1 MENQMS
7 DNQRR
12 LFCRLLFLFFC
23 CLPTAIIVY
32 RACHPRTPAYWQQQ
46 ILSTIGVHTQMD
58 SIETLSPSETLLR
71 DVTIFDGHGQPVA
84 TAMEV
89 DLNFTPGR
97 SEIIIRDQIRLSNHG
112 LKYLTETIN
121 RRMMN
126 SGSCSVLLNDV
137 VLTTTEDGQTR
148 ELRVSP
154 IEIIASP
161 TTEGSHATVTMRMR
175 HTNIA
180 GSGSAEDQHSVVQC
194 NVDHITA
201 TDQLRI
207 HVETNQVAMPCWLAN
222 QWLPSLGELG
232 VDAGFA
238 GRFFVE
244 PKTDDRLHGWIDG
257 QFTDVDLASAYDSPT
272 VAAAGGKVLGQIELH
287 TSFPLL
293 PKGLGDDR
301 QNDFA
306 ILKMPDGT
314 SQPILPDYELQQVFN
329 VSSAIGKTV
338 RTARSNSAIN
348 F

>member
-23 CLPTAIIVY
+23 CLPTAIIIY

-89 DLNFTPGR
+89 DLNFAPGR
-97 SEIIIRDQIRLSNHG
+97 SEIVIRDQIRLSNYG

-121 RRMMN
+121 RKMMQ
-126 SGSCSVLLNDV
+126 SGSCSLLLNDV
-137 VLTTTEDGQTR
+137 VLTTTEGGQTR

-154 IEIIASP
+154 IEITANP
-161 TTEGSHATVTMRMR
+161 TTEGSRATVTMRMR
-175 HTNIA
+175 HGTNIY
-180 GSGSAEDQHSVVQC
+180 GTDDDQHSEVQC
-194 NVDHITA
+194 NVDYIAA

-207 HVETNQVAMPCWLAN
+207 HVETNQVAMPCWLAD

-232 VDAGFA
+232 MDAGFA

-244 PKTDDRLHGWIDG
+244 PKGEGLQGWIDG

-272 VAAAGGKVLGQIELH
+272 VSAAGGKVFGQIELH

-293 PKGLGDDR
+293 PRGLGDDR

-314 SQPILPDYELQQVFN
+314 TQPILPDYELQQVFN

-348 F
+348 Y

>member
-1 MENQMS
+1 MENSMS

-46 ILSTIGVHTQMD
+46 ILSTLGVHTKLD
-58 SIETLSPSETLLR
+58 AVETLSPSETLLR

-89 DLNFTPGR
+89 DINSAPGHR
-97 SEIIIRDQIRLSNHG
+97 EIIIRDQIRLSNFG
-112 LKYLTETIN
+112 LKYLAETM
-121 RRMMN
+121 RGQMMR
-126 SGSCSVLLNDV
+126 SGSCSVLLKDV
-137 VLTTTEDGQTR
+137 VLTTTEGDQTR

-161 TTEGSHATVTMRMR
+161 TAEGSRATVTMRMR
-175 HTNIA
+175 HSTNVF
-180 GSGSAEDQHSVVQC
+180 GTDDDQHAVVQC
-194 NVDHITA
+194 NVDYIAA
-201 TDQLRI
+201 TDQVRI
-207 HVETNQVAMPCWLAN
+207 HVETNQVAMPCWLAD

-238 GRFFVE
+238 GRFFIE
-244 PKTDDRLHGWIDG
+244 PKDERLHGWIDG
-257 QFTDVDLASAYDSPT
+257 QFTDVDLASAYDAPT
-272 VAAAGGKVLGQIELH
+272 VASSGGKVLGQIELH

-314 SQPILPDYELQQVFN
+314 TQPILPDYELQQVFN
-329 VSSAIGKTV
+329 VSSAIGNTV
-338 RTARSNSAIN
+338 RTARSNSAFN

>member
-46 ILSTIGVHTQMD
+46 ILSTMGVNTQMD

-71 DVTIFDGHGQPVA
+71 DVKIFDGHGQPVA

-89 DLNFTPGR
+89 DIHFAPGR

-121 RRMMN
+121 RRMMQ
-126 SGSCSVLLNDV
+126 SGACSVLLNDV
-137 VLTTTEDGQTR
+137 VLTTTEGGQTR

-154 IEIIASP
+154 IEITASP
-161 TTEGSHATVTMRMR
+161 TTEGSRTTVTMRMR
-175 HTNIA
+175 HTNV
-180 GSGSAEDQHSVVQC
+180 AETADDQHSIVQC
-194 NVDHITA
+194 NVDHIAA
-201 TDQLRI
+201 TDQIRI
-207 HVETNQVAMPCWLAN
+207 HVETNQVAMPCWLAD

-244 PKTDDRLHGWIDG
+244 PKEERLHGWIDG
-257 QFTDVDLASAYDSPT
+257 QFTDVDLASAYDSSIVT
-272 VAAAGGKVLGQIELH
+272 ASGGKVLGQIELH

-293 PKGLGDDR
+293 PRGLGDDR
-301 QNDFA
+301 QDDFA

-314 SQPILPDYELQQVFN
+314 TQPILPDYELQQVFN
-329 VSSAIGKTV
+329 VSSAIDKTV